1 MSKNYYTLRGL
12 SSAKPVLTK
21 LLPQHRR
28 RAMAS
33 RLQSMAVKALLKKM
47 DMNYLLDNA
56 KRQA

>member
-1 MSKNYYTLRGL
+1 MSNTYYTLRGL
-12 SSAKPVLTK
+12 SSEKPVLTK

-47 DMNYLLDNA
+47 EGT
-56 KRQA
+56 R